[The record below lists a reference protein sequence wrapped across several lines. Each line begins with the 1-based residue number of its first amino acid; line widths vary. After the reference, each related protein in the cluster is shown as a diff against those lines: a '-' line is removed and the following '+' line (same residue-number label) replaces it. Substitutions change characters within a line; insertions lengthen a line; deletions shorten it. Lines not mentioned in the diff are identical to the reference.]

1 MLIGFYM
8 AMPVYSIDVFRISQK
23 TWFLDAPKLG
33 ELSHIVLSSPEAA
46 REVKKT
52 HDINFANR
60 PFLLDAEIIMYHF
73 SDIAFASYGGYWR
86 QLRKVCTLEL
96 LSTKCVQSFRSE
108 ESSLSY
114 SITIRTG
121 FSGRCKQHE
130 AFISILRKLVEAAA
144 GFSIADLFPSI
155 KLLHVISGMGAK
167 FERDRNAHPKKSDDE
182 IDDQVSALLNLQD
195 HGGLEF
201 PLTTDNVKA
210 EMMKNPR
217 ILEKEQAE
225 VRQAYDRTGDVSESD
240 LHELT
245 YLKLV
250 IKETLRLHPPPPLL
264 LPRETN
270 SSVVQLT
277 TKGLTSNLFP
287 LVLEG
292 ESVLASQFTV
302 WLFSRLPNGLENEDL
317 DMTEAFGAS
326 VRRKSDMYLI
336 PIPYHPLCV
345 Q

>member
-8 AMPVYSIDVFRISQK
+8 AMPVYSIDVFRNVNFDRQ
-23 TWFLDAPKLG
+23 AA
-33 ELSHIVLSSPEAA
+33 EAA

-114 SITIRTG
+114 SITLRTG

-250 IKETLRLHPPPPLL
+250 IKETLRLHPPLPLL

-292 ESVLASQFTV
+292 ECVLASHTV